1 MISPDLTK
9 AEYETLAEFRHA
21 LRQFLKFSEE
31 AAQGEGL
38 SPQAYQAMLAIK
50 GYPGRDWA
58 TVGELAEKM
67 QIRPHS
73 AVGLVDRL
81 AAKKWVV
88 RKVAKEDRR
97 QVRVH
102 LTPRGAAV
110 VRKLA
115 GVHRHELGRVG
126 PHLRALLAR
135 VPASAP
141 VGIDSQS
148 LAKASAGPK
157 NS

>member
-1 MISPDLTK
+1 MLSPDLTK
-9 AEYETLAEFRHA
+9 AEYETLAEFRHT
-21 LRQFLKFSEE
+21 LRLFLKFSED

-38 SPQAYQAMLAIK
+38 TPQAYQAMLAIK
-50 GYPGRDWA
+50 GYPGRDWV
-58 TVGELAEKM
+58 TLGELAEKM

-88 RKVAKEDRR
+88 RRASEEDRR
-97 QVRVH
+97 QVQVH
-102 LTPRGAAV
+102 LTARGTAV

-115 GVHRHELGRVG
+115 GAHRHELGRVG

-135 VPASAP
+135 VRAAAP
-141 VGIDSQS
+141 V
-148 LAKASAGPK
+148 AE
-157 NS
+157 